1 MEYNCR
7 NSLKMSASASSKL
20 TGSDKAQ
27 HTSRLAQVNIF
38 KTCLSVAVLFMVCWI
53 TWEVALLL
61 YIVDVYSSFTGTH
74 YTTGGMLVL
83 LNSGLNPYIYTLRYH
98 EFQRQLRVLLGIK
111 KEPISRAFDD
121 PKPTSPVFSD
131 A

>member
-1 MEYNCR
+1 
-7 NSLKMSASASSKL
+7 MSASASSKL

-61 YIVDVYSSFTGTH
+61 YIVNVYDSFTVTH
-74 YTTGGMLVL
+74 YTAGGMLVL

-111 KEPISRAFDD
+111 KKPISRAFDVSKTNA
-121 PKPTSPVFSD
+121 PSVQ
-131 A
+131 